1 MKPCK
6 IIIFQKDI
14 DLRVLNYYNHLASVL
29 GEIEIILV
37 CPNNNI
43 HSDNFPEFITVIHDK
58 MILQRYKVDLM
69 PEYLSM
75 SGWYKQQIIKILT
88 ADYLFHLDTKNL
100 LILDGDT
107 FVSSLVFKNQI
118 YLTRKNEPN
127 TYLNMFKF
135 MPSIS
140 RFEGVAHLLLNQK
153 ISPIVNFGIWNRQV
167 FESVFSRSN
176 NWQKNLVL
184 DISNYDTSNS
194 LATPGFSEYLL
205 MTAATI
211 YNSSTSIG
219 KLRYFRR
226 ADLVYSFLINKS
238 NPFINN
244 CRFDVISFEDN
255 HDTNIFKRFLASAA
269 WIFGIEIV

>member
-1 MKPCK
+1 MPCK
-6 IIIFQKDI
+6 IIIFQKDV
-14 DLRVLNYYNHLASVL
+14 DYRVLNYYDHLALML
-29 GEIEIILV
+29 GEVEIILI
-37 CPNNNI
+37 CPDNNI
-43 HSDNFPEFITVIHDK
+43 HGINSPEFITVIHDK
-58 MILQRYKVDLM
+58 NILQRHKVDQM

-88 ADYLFHLDTKNL
+88 ADYFFHLDMKNL

-107 FVSSLVFKNQI
+107 FVSPMVFKNQI

-140 RFEGVAHLLLNQK
+140 RFEGVARLLLNQK

-167 FESVFSRSN
+167 FENVFCCSN
-176 NWQKNLVL
+176 NWQQILVR
-184 DISNYDTSNS
+184 DISNYDASNS

-211 YNSSTSIG
+211 YDLSPSIG

-226 ADLVYSFLINKS
+226 ADLVYSFLINKT
-238 NPFINN
+238 NPFANN
-244 CRFDVISFEDN
+244 CHFDMISFEN
-255 HDTNIFKRFLASAA
+255 THDANTFKKFLASLA

>member
-6 IIIFQKDI
+6 IIIFQKNVNYS
-14 DLRVLNYYNHLASVL
+14 VLNYYDHLALML
-29 GEIEIILV
+29 GEAEIILI
-37 CPNNNI
+37 CPDNNI
-43 HSDNFPEFITVIHDK
+43 HGNISLEFITVIHDK
-58 MILQRYKVDLM
+58 AILQCHKVDQM

-88 ADYLFHLDTKNL
+88 ADYFFHLEMKNL

-107 FVSSLVFKNQI
+107 VVSPMAFKNQI

-167 FESVFSRSN
+167 FENVFCSSN
-176 NWQKNLVL
+176 NWQQMLVR
-184 DISNYDTSNS
+184 DISNYDASNS
-194 LATPGFSEYLL
+194 LSKPGFSEYLL

-211 YNSSTSIG
+211 YNSSPSIG

-226 ADLVYSFLINKS
+226 ADLVYSFLIDKS
-238 NPFINN
+238 NLFANN
-244 CRFDVISFEDN
+244 SHFDMISFEDT
-255 HDTNIFKRFLASAA
+255 HDSNIFKSFLASAA

>member
-1 MKPCK
+1 MPCK
-6 IIIFQKDI
+6 VIIFQKDI
-14 DLRVLNYYNHLASVL
+14 NYRVLNYYDHLALML
-29 GEIEIILV
+29 GETEIILI
-37 CPNNNI
+37 CPDNNI
-43 HSDNFPEFITVIHDK
+43 HGNNSLEFITVIHDK
-58 MILQRYKVDLM
+58 TILQRYKVDLM

-88 ADYLFHLDTKNL
+88 ADYFFDLDMKNL

-107 FVSSLVFKNQI
+107 FISPMAFKNQI

-135 MPSIS
+135 MHSIS

-153 ISPIVNFGIWNRQV
+153 ISPIVNFGIWNRQIFENV
-167 FESVFSRSN
+167 FYCSN
-176 NWQKNLVL
+176 NWQQKLVL
-184 DISNYDTSNS
+184 DIAKYDASN
-194 LATPGFSEYLL
+194 LLVKPGFSEYLL

-211 YNSSTSIG
+211 YNSSPSIG

-238 NPFINN
+238 NPFANN
-244 CRFDVISFEDN
+244 CHFDMISFEDK
-255 HDTNIFKRFLASAA
+255 HDANIFKKFLASVA
-269 WIFGIEIV
+269 WIFGVEIV